1 MLQRRRAKILRK
13 LLHALDIKTCNRYTR
28 YAYETLIEWQE
39 MVQIQKENAS
49 IKIQSHIRKLNAKK
63 YVHGKRV
70 LKAIVII
77 QKCVRIAKA
86 KSVVKK
92 RREIIS
98 KKQNVASIRIQS
110 IVRRNQAIKIVQ
122 ELLIQRQKE
131 KVEKLQY
138 RASIKIQS
146 IIRKHLATKEENDG
160 IINELKSCINALFN
174 FNVSIVN
181 TRQHIVCKHCY

>member
-1 MLQRRRAKILRK
+1 M
-13 LLHALDIKTCNRYTR
+13 
-28 YAYETLIEWQE
+28 
-39 MVQIQKENAS
+39 
-49 IKIQSHIRKLNAKK
+49 NAKK

-77 QKCVRIAKA
+77 QKCVR
-86 KSVVKK
+86 VKK
-92 RREIIS
+92 RREIMFK
-98 KKQNVASIRIQS
+98 KKQNVASIKIQS

-146 IIRKHLATKEENDG
+146 IIRKHLAT
-160 IINELKSCINALFN
+160 
-174 FNVSIVN
+174 
-181 TRQHIVCKHCY
+181 